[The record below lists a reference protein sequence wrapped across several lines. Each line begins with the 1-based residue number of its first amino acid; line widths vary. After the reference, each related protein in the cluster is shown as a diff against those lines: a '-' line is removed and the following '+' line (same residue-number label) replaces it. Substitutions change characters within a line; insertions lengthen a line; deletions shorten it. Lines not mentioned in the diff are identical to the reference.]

1 MHVFVKSR
9 IDAADVSEVI
19 PHSDRSFTA
28 ADITALNLYTYE
40 TAVTTVVHSI
50 IMSSTWLL

>member
-28 ADITALNLYTYE
+28 ADITAADI
-40 TAVTTVVHSI
+40 TA
-50 IMSSTWLL
+50 LDL